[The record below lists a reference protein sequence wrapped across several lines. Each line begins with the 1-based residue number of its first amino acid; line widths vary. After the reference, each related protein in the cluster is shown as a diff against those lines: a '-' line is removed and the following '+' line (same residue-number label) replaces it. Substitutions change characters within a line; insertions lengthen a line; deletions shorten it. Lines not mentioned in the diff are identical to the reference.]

1 MIRPQKIIR
10 GGSRDSLAVWKDI
23 ISHLLPAQKGSLEVE
38 RMDGSRPGRI
48 QEVQTAFL
56 VREREK
62 EKRECSLKN
71 YDINAS
77 SLRINASGASIP
89 D

>member
-1 MIRPQKIIR
+1 
-10 GGSRDSLAVWKDI
+10 
-23 ISHLLPAQKGSLEVE
+23 
-38 RMDGSRPGRI
+38 MDGSRPGRI

-62 EKRECSLKN
+62 EERECSLKN

-77 SLRINASGASIP
+77 SLGINASGAPIP